1 MAHLLFKNKKQWRRA
16 REYGVWDRRWGG
28 RGDTSINIECLPL
41 VVHLL
46 LMISQKEYINNC
58 GRCSTIKNSGSRAFE
73 MLQKKLISQLAND
86 VASIWHIEN
95 VPVDKKRPLQ
105 WGGEAADSKFQQ
117 KNSTSWPCKQGP
129 AQRLSLK
136 EKIWKWKNRKMKQKI
151 IQTNSQRKTSWRFES

>member
-1 MAHLLFKNKKQWRRA
+1 MEHLLLKTRIDEEGRGS
-16 REYGVWDRRWGG
+16 RVRVMGDGG

-41 VVHLL
+41 VEHPVLL

-58 GRCSTIKNSGSRAFE
+58 ERCSTIKNSGSRAFE

-136 EKIWKWKNRKMKQKI
+136 EKI
-151 IQTNSQRKTSWRFES
+151 